1 MNGRFRRWE
10 NRVGL
15 LLAAS
20 LAGCATRDS
29 LPQKPL
35 QQPVGVA
42 VPQTYR
48 ITVISSHPPYE
59 VTSYSRL
66 PSSNSSTPPWTE
78 DVLRE
83 KAHILERGQYRN
95 WRWSVW
101 APTAVMQSWKA
112 WLHSPAANRCENA
125 SPSACQALDWTLAF
139 HRLYKTSAYLLGKPP
154 LPLELR
160 INLLPQGTG
169 FRTSVRQ
176 KSSTGVPLE
185 FTFDY
190 PVGMDATAG
199 EREKALMRVMAVVG
213 YEFQQVEYIAGDSR
227 GPAFSEGLQ
236 AFLIKGKATST
247 CWALS
252 APLAVGAG
260 GYWQVEIP
268 RLPPV
273 RKTIAAK
280 QNEWK
285 VWNYFV
291 LATLPFTITAT
302 PSGPIGLFHKP
313 PNSGNTTALGSALL
327 IRDLGQYLNRRLPA
341 NQTGAHD
348 IVIHT
353 TDYADMNALLAY
365 CKGFTNY
372 SGDIMQ
378 ARMPDNM
385 VAQTHFWKVT
395 PSSTP

>member
-35 QQPVGVA
+35 QQPMGVA

-59 VTSYSRL
+59 ITSYSRL

-78 DVLRE
+78 DVLRK
-83 KAHILERGQYRN
+83 KAQILERGQYRN

-101 APTAVMQSWKA
+101 APQTVAASWRA
-112 WLHSPAANRCENA
+112 WLRSPAANRCENA

-139 HRLYKTSAYLLGKPP
+139 HRLYEASAYLLGKPP
-154 LPLELR
+154 LPLKLR
-160 INLLPQGTG
+160 INLLPQGAG
-169 FRTSVRQ
+169 FRASVRQ
-176 KSSTGVPLE
+176 KSSTGVPIE

-190 PVGMDATAG
+190 PAGMNATAG

-227 GPAFSEGLQ
+227 GPASSEGLQ
-236 AFLIKGKATST
+236 AFLIKGKAAST

-252 APLAVGAG
+252 AALAVGAG
-260 GYWQVEIP
+260 GHWQVEIP
-268 RLPPV
+268 RLRPI
-273 RKTIAAK
+273 RATIAGK
-280 QNEWK
+280 QLKWK
-285 VWNYFV
+285 EWNYLV
-291 LATLPFTITAT
+291 LATLPFTLAITRNAA
-302 PSGPIGLFHKP
+302 PFGMFHEP
-313 PNSGNTTALGSALL
+313 PNSESTSAWGSVLL
-327 IRDLGQYLNRRLPA
+327 IRDLGQYLGSRLPA
-341 NQTGAHD
+341 MQTGTNSM
-348 IVIHT
+348 VIRS
-353 TDYADMNALLAY
+353 TDYAGMNTLLAY
-365 CKGFTNY
+365 CRGFTHY
-372 SGDIMQ
+372 PGDIIK
-378 ARMPDNM
+378 APMPESM
-385 VAQTHFWKVT
+385 VASKQFWK
-395 PSSTP
+395 